1 MGISGLPTAH
11 TNCAAN
17 RCIPLP
23 CERLAGT
30 MKTVFVNGTFDIL
43 HVGHI
48 ALLDYAKSLGD
59 QLVVGIDSDDRVR
72 LLKGSNRPINSQLE
86 RGTILSALKSV
97 DEVFVFDTDDELRS
111 LIQACDIMV
120 KGSDY
125 RDTGTDYGDDGE
137 ECGDINCE
145 ANR

>member
-1 MGISGLPTAH
+1 
-11 TNCAAN
+11 
-17 RCIPLP
+17 
-23 CERLAGT
+23 
-30 MKTVFVNGTFDIL
+30 MKKVFVNGTFDIL

-72 LLKGSNRPINSQLE
+72 LLKGFDRPINSQVE
-86 RGTILSALKSV
+86 RGTLLAALKSV
-97 DEVFVFDTDDELRS
+97 DEVFVFDTDDELTS

-125 RDTGTDYGDDGE
+125 RDKPIVGQEICKQIVFFERLNGYSTTNKIQ
-137 ECGDINCE
+137 DIV
-145 ANR
+145 NR

>member
-1 MGISGLPTAH
+1 
-11 TNCAAN
+11 
-17 RCIPLP
+17 
-23 CERLAGT
+23 
-30 MKTVFVNGTFDIL
+30 MKKVFVNGTFDIL

-72 LLKGSNRPINSQLE
+72 LLKGSDRPINSQLE
-86 RGTILSALKSV
+86 RGTLLAALKSV
-97 DEVFVFDTDDELRS
+97 DEVFVFDTDDELTS

-125 RDTGTDYGDDGE
+125 RDKPIVGQEICKQVVFFERLNGYSTTNKIQ
-137 ECGDINCE
+137 DI

>member
-1 MGISGLPTAH
+1 
-11 TNCAAN
+11 
-17 RCIPLP
+17 
-23 CERLAGT
+23 
-30 MKTVFVNGTFDIL
+30 MKKVFVNGTFDIL

-72 LLKGSNRPINSQLE
+72 LLKGSDRPINSQVE

-125 RDTGTDYGDDGE
+125 RDKPIVGQEICKQIVFFERLNGYSTTNKIQ
-137 ECGDINCE
+137 DIV
-145 ANR
+145 NR

>member
-1 MGISGLPTAH
+1 
-11 TNCAAN
+11 
-17 RCIPLP
+17 
-23 CERLAGT
+23 
-30 MKTVFVNGTFDIL
+30 MKKVFVNGTFDIL

-59 QLVVGIDSDDRVR
+59 QLVVGIDSDNRVR
-72 LLKGSNRPINSQLE
+72 LLKGSNRPINSQVE
-86 RGTILSALKSV
+86 RGTLLAALKSV

-125 RDTGTDYGDDGE
+125 RDKPIVGQEICKQIVFFERLNGYSTTNKIQ
-137 ECGDINCE
+137 DI

>member
-1 MGISGLPTAH
+1 
-11 TNCAAN
+11 
-17 RCIPLP
+17 
-23 CERLAGT
+23 
-30 MKTVFVNGTFDIL
+30 MKKVFVNGTFVIL
-43 HVGHI
+43 HVVHI

-86 RGTILSALKSV
+86 RGTLLSALKSV

-125 RDTGTDYGDDGE
+125 KHKPIVGQEICKQLVFFERLNGYSTTE
-137 ECGDINCE
+137 KIQHIV
-145 ANR
+145 NR

>member
-1 MGISGLPTAH
+1 
-11 TNCAAN
+11 
-17 RCIPLP
+17 
-23 CERLAGT
+23 
-30 MKTVFVNGTFDIL
+30 MKKVFVNGTFDIL

-72 LLKGSNRPINSQLE
+72 WLKGSNRPINSQLE
-86 RGTILSALKSV
+86 RGTLLSALKSV

-125 RDTGTDYGDDGE
+125 RTNT
-137 ECGDINCE
+137 
-145 ANR
+145 

>member
-1 MGISGLPTAH
+1 
-11 TNCAAN
+11 
-17 RCIPLP
+17 
-23 CERLAGT
+23 
-30 MKTVFVNGTFDIL
+30 MKKVFVNGTFDIL

-59 QLVVGIDSDDRVR
+59 RLVVGIDSDDRVK
-72 LLKGSNRPINSQLE
+72 LLKGSDRPINSQVE

-97 DEVFVFDTDDELRS
+97 DEVFVFDTDDELTS

-125 RDTGTDYGDDGE
+125 RDKPIVGQEICKQIVFFERLNGYSTTNKIQ
-137 ECGDINCE
+137 DIV
-145 ANR
+145 NR

>member
-1 MGISGLPTAH
+1 
-11 TNCAAN
+11 
-17 RCIPLP
+17 
-23 CERLAGT
+23 
-30 MKTVFVNGTFDIL
+30 MKKVFVNGTFDIL

-59 QLVVGIDSDDRVR
+59 QLVVAIDSDDRVR
-72 LLKGSNRPINSQLE
+72 LLKGSDRPINSQIE
-86 RGTILSALKSV
+86 RGTLLAALKSV

-125 RDTGTDYGDDGE
+125 RDKPIVGQEICKQIVFFERLNGYSTTNKIQ
-137 ECGDINCE
+137 DI

>member
-1 MGISGLPTAH
+1 
-11 TNCAAN
+11 
-17 RCIPLP
+17 
-23 CERLAGT
+23 
-30 MKTVFVNGTFDIL
+30 MKKVFVNGTFDIL

-59 QLVVGIDSDDRVR
+59 QLVVAIDSDDRVR
-72 LLKGSNRPINSQLE
+72 LLKGSDRPINSQLE
-86 RGTILSALKSV
+86 RGTLLSALKSV

-125 RDTGTDYGDDGE
+125 RDKPIVGQEICKQIVFFERLNGYSTTNKIQ
-137 ECGDINCE
+137 DIV
-145 ANR
+145 NR

>member
-1 MGISGLPTAH
+1 
-11 TNCAAN
+11 
-17 RCIPLP
+17 
-23 CERLAGT
+23 
-30 MKTVFVNGTFDIL
+30 MKKVFVNGTFDIL

-72 LLKGSNRPINSQLE
+72 LLKGSDRPINSQFE
-86 RGTILSALKSV
+86 RGTLLAALKSV

-111 LIQACDIMV
+111 LIQSCDVMV

-125 RDTGTDYGDDGE
+125 RDKPIVGQEICKQVVFFERLNGYSTTNKIQ
-137 ECGDINCE
+137 DI

>member
-1 MGISGLPTAH
+1 
-11 TNCAAN
+11 
-17 RCIPLP
+17 
-23 CERLAGT
+23 
-30 MKTVFVNGTFDIL
+30 MKKVFVNGTFDIL

-72 LLKGSNRPINSQLE
+72 LLKGSDRPINSQLE

-97 DEVFVFDTDDELRS
+97 DEVFVFDTDDELTS
-111 LIQACDIMV
+111 LIQACDVMV

-125 RDTGTDYGDDGE
+125 RDKPIVGQEICKQIVFFERLNGYSTTNKIQ
-137 ECGDINCE
+137 DIV
-145 ANR
+145 NR